1 MLRSQSWPSL
11 ELELD
16 SMGAVDTVL
25 VTEPPSYHLRRGAR
39 GASVISVSQR
49 NGIFY
54 SLDETEPA
62 RSDDSKLPRGLTL
75 PPLTTIQETE
85 ARPLYTTTI
94 YLPTF

>member
-11 ELELD
+11 DLELD
-16 SMGAVDTVL
+16 SLGALDTLL
-25 VTEPPSYHLRRGAR
+25 VTEPPSHHLRRGGG

-62 RSDDSKLPRGLTL
+62 RSEDSKLPRGLTL

-85 ARPLYTTTI
+85 ASPFLD
-94 YLPTF
+94 LQGVSQ